1 MKKPNLNA
9 VQKPKLY
16 YKKPKLTYV
25 TVKSDLREKSKE
37 RGGKGRYTS
46 KLKSLSTFR
55 EMDGSGAATLKE
67 KVKERGEKGRSKST
81 YKGVKIKKDG
91 TAVVTKV
98 RERGEKGRSTERK
111 ISKKA
116 AKRKIKRIKKKEK
129 KKMK

>member
-37 RGGKGRYTS
+37 KGEKGKYTS
-46 KLKSLSTFR
+46 KFKSLSTFR

-67 KVKERGEKGRSKST
+67 KVKERGEKSRAKSK

-91 TAVVTKV
+91 TAVVSKLKESG
-98 RERGEKGRSTERK
+98 ERGRASERK

-129 KKMK
+129 KNR